1 MNWWQ
6 RLLRRDR
13 LERELD
19 AELRFHID
27 HLVGDYMAAGLSEPE
42 ARTRALAEF
51 GAVDGLELVESPISG
66 LPANVIAKNATLTS
80 KTAVR
85 MKYAIVRMI
94 VSRNDRRLLPM
105 PGILHRLA
113 QKSTD
118 CG

>member
-51 GAVDGLELVESPISG
+51 GAVEIVKDDCREARGTEWVRDLVADARIG
-66 LPANVIAKNATLTS
+66 G
-80 KTAVR
+80 
-85 MKYAIVRMI
+85 
-94 VSRNDRRLLPM
+94 RLLKKE
-105 PGILHRLA
+105 IV
-113 QKSTD
+113 T
-118 CG
+118 